1 MAWAACAAP
10 GVAPGRARARKIP
23 APRAA
28 AVPASGGEAPLRR
41 ELPRL
46 PRFVGKKELA
56 LPKGARFRRGIP
68 CPSSGRSQDTPSW
81 IWFHNKVSLSLSL
94 SRARVRALSGR
105 SLLYGVF
112 MVMTGQDIRDS
123 DDVWCLRHFCYCSE
137 GWIFDMVG
145 AIEIAEQASERRLAH
160 ALSPSRSQI
169 FCPSAFKITNILP
182 FCPDGNR

>member
-1 MAWAACAAP
+1 VAWAACATP

-68 CPSSGRSQDTPSW
+68 CPSSGRSQDSPLW
-81 IWFHNKVSLSLSL
+81 IWFPNKVSLSLSL
-94 SRARVRALSGR
+94 SRARACALSLGMNHLGEVGVIHGAPSVALFLSVQATVSSHR
-105 SLLYGVF
+105 IRRSGSRLFRTGPSLL
-112 MVMTGQDIRDS
+112 
-123 DDVWCLRHFCYCSE
+123 
-137 GWIFDMVG
+137 
-145 AIEIAEQASERRLAH
+145 
-160 ALSPSRSQI
+160 
-169 FCPSAFKITNILP
+169 
-182 FCPDGNR
+182 